1 MHLLHTVPHTFLMV
15 LLERI
20 CSNITIFHLWWS
32 FHLYSFILMTCLFN
46 QAVSL
51 LGEIR
56 WGYTTGSNKGLSSN
70 PVGAVIL
77 LYLKGLCH
85 GSPVHFVKFFQQ
97 LALIAMELKVSN
109 SKKLHVNDKRS
120 EIWDKQICLL
130 SIIFEVASSRDQ
142 LWKTVRLNS
151 FQKS

>member
-1 MHLLHTVPHTFLMV
+1 
-15 LLERI
+15 
-20 CSNITIFHLWWS
+20 
-32 FHLYSFILMTCLFN
+32 MTCLFN

-51 LGEIR
+51 LGEIGC
-56 WGYTTGSNKGLSSN
+56 GYTIGSNKGLSSN

-120 EIWDKQICLL
+120 EI
-130 SIIFEVASSRDQ
+130 
-142 LWKTVRLNS
+142 
-151 FQKS
+151 